1 MSWYQ
6 AEKYCKKA
14 GMKLVEINS
23 EEENRSIVDEINTN
37 GYKDRK
43 MYFWMGMTDLRKEG
57 T

>member
-6 AEKYCKKA
+6 AEKYCKKG